1 MNSPYL
7 SAAHLIDRADGL
19 LITAGAG
26 MGVDSGLPD
35 FRGAEGFWKAYP
47 ALGKAGIHF
56 QEIASPASFRHS
68 PRLAWGFYGHRL
80 NLYRRTLPHEGFRI
94 LLDLADSMPR
104 GGFVFTSNVDGQF
117 QKAGFRDSEI
127 CEAHGSIH
135 HLQCL
140 NGCAGDIWSARGF
153 DPVVDEDQCLLTSGL
168 PTCPHCGG
176 LARPNILMFG
186 DGGWLEFRERIQNAA
201 LRQWLRRVECPVVIE
216 LGAGTSIPT
225 VRMLGQQIDGAM
237 IRINLRE
244 SQVPRKSDIGLA
256 VNALEGLQA
265 IAAALQTKEASHEHR

>member
-1 MNSPYL
+1 MNSDYYRYC
-7 SAAHLIDRADGL
+7 ADLIDQADGL
-19 LITAGAG
+19 LITTGAG

-47 ALGKAGIHF
+47 ALAKAGIHF
-56 QEIASPASFRHS
+56 QTIASPASFRAN
-68 PRLAWGFYGHRL
+68 PRMAWGFYGHRL
-80 NLYRRTLPHEGFRI
+80 NLYRRTLPHDGFRI
-94 LLDLADSMPR
+94 LLELADSMPR
-104 GGFVFTSNVDGQF
+104 GAFVFTSNVDGQF

-140 NGCAGDIWSARGF
+140 DGCTGDTWPARSF
-153 DPVVDEDQCLLTSGL
+153 DPIVDEEQCLLASDL
-168 PTCPHCGG
+168 PVCPHCGG

-186 DGGWLEFRERIQNAA
+186 DSGWLEFRERIQDAA
-201 LRQWLRRVECPVVIE
+201 LRQWLRRVERPVVIE

-225 VRMLGQQIDGAM
+225 VRMFGQQVGGPM

-244 SQVPRKSDIGLA
+244 SQVPRISDIGLA
-256 VNALEGLQA
+256 VGALEGLQA
-265 IAAALQTKEASHEHR
+265 IANALQTKEASHER